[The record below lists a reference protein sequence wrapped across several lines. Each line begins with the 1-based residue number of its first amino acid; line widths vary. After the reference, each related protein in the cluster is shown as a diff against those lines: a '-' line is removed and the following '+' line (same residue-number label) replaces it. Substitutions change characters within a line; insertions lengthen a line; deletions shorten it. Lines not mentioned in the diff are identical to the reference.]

1 LSVSALGANGT
12 NVLAVARQSGL
23 FSMTLNGI
31 SWSILDSGIVDRNRI
46 SSIVSSGNNIFAG
59 IESNVYISINS
70 VSSWSKTNSGFS
82 NVVVSIT

>member
-12 NVLAVARQSGL
+12 NVLAGARQSGL